1 MAISIEP
8 KGRQYEVCD
17 LPLGPPEWARM
28 LAGGGV
34 DTTAWRNL
42 VGTVSLAQG
51 DGFALATTVV
61 RGARAMDRH
70 AFHESVR
77 AAYRGLGHEVA
88 ASATPHPIR
97 LWNFIPGIL
106 EPLTDLP
113 HRYMAFNMGRYDAYE
128 AWFDGRDAFAC
139 TVPTASGVGWDG
151 DDLWIHALVSARPGT
166 PVENPR
172 QVPSYRYS
180 RRYGPLPPC
189 FARATRVDLDGPTL
203 LIGGTASIRGEQ
215 TLAIGDLDAQCDE
228 TLHNLA
234 AVIAAGCG
242 ADGRSVA
249 DPERRRELFA
259 RFLSVRVYVP
269 LSDDRERVE
278 TVVRDVFPPSCD
290 VELGAA
296 DLCREGLRVEI
307 EGIARL

>member
-1 MAISIEP
+1 MAISVDRTA
-8 KGRQYEVCD
+8 RQPEVCD
-17 LPLGPPEWARM
+17 LPIGPPRWARA
-28 LAGGGV
+28 LAGGG
-34 DTTAWRNL
+34 DEKPAWRDL
-42 VGTVSLAQG
+42 TGGVSLAHG

-61 RGARAMDRH
+61 RRARFMDRH
-70 AFHESVR
+70 DLHEAVR
-77 AAYRGLGHEVA
+77 AAYRGLGDELA

-106 EPLTDLP
+106 EPLDDLP

-128 AWFDGRDAFAC
+128 AWFDGRGAFAC

-180 RRYGPLPPC
+180 RRFGPLPPC

-215 TLAIGDLDAQCDE
+215 TLAVGDLDAQCDE

-242 ADGRSVA
+242 ADGGSTA
-249 DPERRRELFA
+249 DPEGRRELLA
-259 RFLSVRVYVP
+259 RFVSVRVYVP
-269 LSDDRERVE
+269 LAGDRERVE
-278 TVVRDVFPPSCD
+278 SVVHDALPPSCD